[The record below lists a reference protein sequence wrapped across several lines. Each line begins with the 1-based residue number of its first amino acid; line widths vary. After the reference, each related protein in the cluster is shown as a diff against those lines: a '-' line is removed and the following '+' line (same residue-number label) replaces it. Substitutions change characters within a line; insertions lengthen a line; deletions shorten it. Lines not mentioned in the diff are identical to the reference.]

1 MDSRQCNASVR
12 ASTWSWLAVSGFS
25 AAGTLGLRTARP
37 RLAIRIMKVV
47 ARFGA
52 GFLGAGSV
60 ASKAEATA
68 PFSPEVSLDRTT
80 AHSSA
85 TKVPA
90 CAIASS

>member
-1 MDSRQCNASVR
+1 MDSRQCNASVK
-12 ASTWSWLAVSGFS
+12 ATWTWSSLGATGFS
-25 AAGTLGLRTARP
+25 AVVTLGLRTARP

-68 PFSPEVSLDRTT
+68 PHSPEVSL
-80 AHSSA
+80 
-85 TKVPA
+85 
-90 CAIASS
+90 